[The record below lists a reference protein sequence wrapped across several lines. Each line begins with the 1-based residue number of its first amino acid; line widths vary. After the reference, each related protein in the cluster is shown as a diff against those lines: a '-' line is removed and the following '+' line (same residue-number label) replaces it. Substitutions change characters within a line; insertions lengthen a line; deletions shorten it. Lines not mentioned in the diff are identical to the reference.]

1 MQTTAKGETLIS
13 AYIGL
18 GSNLAEPVA
27 QIRQACEAL
36 KQLPDSRLLACSSLY
51 SSPPMGPPDQ
61 PDYIN
66 AVAALETRL
75 SPHAL
80 LAELQ
85 AIEQSQGRVRE
96 RRWGARTLDLDLLI
110 YGDRQINDELLTVP
124 HAGLP
129 ERAFVLY
136 PLQEIA
142 PMLEIPGQGALAD
155 LVAGC
160 PKSGLKRYG

>member
-1 MQTTAKGETLIS
+1 MQSRLDNPPVT

-18 GSNLAEPVA
+18 GSNLAEPVS

-36 KQLPDSRLLACSSLY
+36 KRLPQSQLLACSSLY

-66 AVAALETRL
+66 AVAALETAL
-75 SPHAL
+75 APHVL
-80 LAELQ
+80 LTELQ
-85 AIEQSQGRVRE
+85 GVEQAQGRTRE
-96 RRWGARTLDLDLLI
+96 IRWGARTLDLDLLL
-110 YGDRQINDELLTVP
+110 YGEQTIKDKLLTVP
-124 HAGLP
+124 HPGLP

-142 PMLEIPGQGALAD
+142 PGLVIPGQGPLAE

-160 PKSGLKRYG
+160 PKGGLTRHA